1 MRDPGS
7 YLVLKLS
14 QALFQKAP
22 GLLAPKERQRVEQV
36 AGRQLEIEQRILE
49 TPEAAQIHVPEAS
62 LNSAVAEI
70 RGRYTTRTEFLADL
84 DNAGL
89 DESSLRVSIARD
101 LRFEAVLE
109 RVASRE
115 AKVSDIDAEI
125 FYFIHREKF
134 RRPENRTLR
143 HILVTINDELPG
155 NDRVSAWRRIEALQ
169 AQLENAPDRFADL
182 ALKHSE
188 CPTALQ
194 GGLLGTLRRGQLYPE
209 LEPVAFA
216 LRLGALSGI
225 VESPMGFHIL
235 YCVAIEDDSFVPF
248 SVVREKIRTHL
259 SERRQKEVQR
269 QWIASLFGPTEGVTA
284 GVTARD

>member
-36 AGRQLEIEQRILE
+36 ASRQLEIEQRILA

-62 LNSAVAEI
+62 LNAAVAEI
-70 RGRYTTRTEFLADL
+70 RGRYATRAEYLADL

-89 DESSLRVSIARD
+89 DESTLRVAIARD

-115 AKVSDIDAEI
+115 TKVSDLDAEI

-134 RRPENRTLR
+134 RRLENRTLR
-143 HILVTINDELPG
+143 HILVTINDDLPG
-155 NDRVSAWRRIEALQ
+155 SDRVSAWRHIEALQ
-169 AQLENAPDRFADL
+169 TQLKNTPDRFADL

-194 GGLLGTLRRGQLYPE
+194 GGMLGTLRRGQLYPE

-216 LRLGALSGI
+216 LRLGELSEI
-225 VESPMGFHIL
+225 VESPMGFHLL
-235 YCVAIEDDSFVPF
+235 YCVAIEDESFVPF
-248 SVVREKIRTHL
+248 SVVREKIRAHL
-259 SERRQKEVQR
+259 SARRQKAAQR
-269 QWIASLFGPTEGVTA
+269 QWIASLFGQAEMVT
-284 GVTARD
+284 TSD

>member
-36 AGRQLEIEQRILE
+36 ASRQLEIEQRILA

-62 LNSAVAEI
+62 LNAAVAEI
-70 RGRYTTRTEFLADL
+70 RGRYATRAEYLADL

-89 DESSLRVSIARD
+89 DESTLRVAIARD

-115 AKVSDIDAEI
+115 AKVSDLDAEI

-134 RRPENRTLR
+134 RRLENRTLR
-143 HILVTINDELPG
+143 HILVTINDDLPG
-155 NDRVSAWRRIEALQ
+155 SDRVSAWRHVEALQ
-169 AQLENAPDRFADL
+169 TQLKNAPDRFADL

-188 CPTALQ
+188 CPTAMQ
-194 GGLLGTLRRGQLYPE
+194 GGMLGTLRRGQLYPE

-216 LRLGALSGI
+216 LRLGELSEI
-225 VESPMGFHIL
+225 VESPMGFHLL
-235 YCVAIEDDSFVPF
+235 YCVAIEDESFVPF
-248 SVVREKIRTHL
+248 SVVREKIRAHL
-259 SERRQKEVQR
+259 SARRQKAAQR
-269 QWIASLFGPTEGVTA
+269 QWIASLFGQAEMVTA
-284 GVTARD
+284 SD

>member
-36 AGRQLEIEQRILE
+36 ASRQLEIEQRILA

-62 LNSAVAEI
+62 LNAAVAEI
-70 RGRYTTRTEFLADL
+70 RGRYATRAEYLADL
-84 DNAGL
+84 VNAGL
-89 DESSLRVSIARD
+89 DESTLRVAIARD

-115 AKVSDIDAEI
+115 AKVSDLDAEI

-143 HILVTINDELPG
+143 HILVTINDDLPG
-155 NDRVSAWRRIEALQ
+155 SDRVSAWRHIEALQ
-169 AQLENAPDRFADL
+169 TQLKNTPDRFADL

-188 CPTALQ
+188 CPTAMQ

-216 LRLGALSGI
+216 LRLGELSEI
-225 VESPMGFHIL
+225 VESPMGFHLL
-235 YCVAIEDDSFVPF
+235 YCVAIEDESFVPF
-248 SVVREKIRTHL
+248 SVVREKIRAHL
-259 SERRQKEVQR
+259 SARRQKAAQR
-269 QWIASLFGPTEGVTA
+269 QWIASLFGQAEMVTA
-284 GVTARD
+284 SD

>member
-36 AGRQLEIEQRILE
+36 ASRQLEIEQRILA

-62 LNSAVAEI
+62 LNAAVAEI
-70 RGRYTTRTEFLADL
+70 RGRYATRAEYLADL

-89 DESSLRVSIARD
+89 DESTLRVAIARD

-115 AKVSDIDAEI
+115 AKVSDLDAEI
-125 FYFIHREKF
+125 YYFIHREKF
-134 RRPENRTLR
+134 RRLENRTLR
-143 HILVTINDELPG
+143 HILVTINDDLPG
-155 NDRVSAWRRIEALQ
+155 SDRVSAWRHVEALQ
-169 AQLENAPDRFADL
+169 TQLKNAPDRFADL

-188 CPTALQ
+188 CPTAMQ

-216 LRLGALSGI
+216 LRLGELSEI
-225 VESPMGFHIL
+225 VESPMGFHLL
-235 YCVAIEDDSFVPF
+235 YCVAIEDESFVPF
-248 SVVREKIRTHL
+248 SVVREKIRAHL
-259 SERRQKEVQR
+259 SARRQKAAQR
-269 QWIASLFGPTEGVTA
+269 QWIASLFGQAEMVMA
-284 GVTARD
+284 SD

>member
-36 AGRQLEIEQRILE
+36 ASRQLEIEQRILA

-62 LNSAVAEI
+62 LNAAVAEI
-70 RGRYTTRTEFLADL
+70 RGRYATRAEYLADL

-89 DESSLRVSIARD
+89 DESTLRVAIARD

-115 AKVSDIDAEI
+115 AKVSDLDAEI
-125 FYFIHREKF
+125 YYFIHREKF
-134 RRPENRTLR
+134 RRLENRTLR
-143 HILVTINDELPG
+143 HILVTINDDLPG
-155 NDRVSAWRRIEALQ
+155 SDRVSAWRHIEALQ
-169 AQLENAPDRFADL
+169 TQLKNTPDRFADL

-188 CPTALQ
+188 CPTAMQ

-216 LRLGALSGI
+216 LRLGELSEI
-225 VESPMGFHIL
+225 VESPMGFHLL
-235 YCVAIEDDSFVPF
+235 YCVAIEDESFVPF
-248 SVVREKIRTHL
+248 SVVREKIRAHL
-259 SERRQKEVQR
+259 SARRQKAAQR
-269 QWIASLFGPTEGVTA
+269 QWIASLFGQAEMVTA
-284 GVTARD
+284 SD

>member
-7 YLVLKLS
+7 YLVLKLF
-14 QALFQKAP
+14 QALYQKAP

-36 AGRQLEIEQRILE
+36 ASRQLEIEQRILA

-62 LNSAVAEI
+62 LNAAVAEI
-70 RGRYTTRTEFLADL
+70 RGRYATRAEYLADL

-89 DESSLRVSIARD
+89 DESTLRVAIARD

-115 AKVSDIDAEI
+115 AKVSDLDAEI

-143 HILVTINDELPG
+143 HILVTINDDLPG
-155 NDRVSAWRRIEALQ
+155 SDRVSAWRHIEALQ
-169 AQLENAPDRFADL
+169 TQLKNAPDRFADL

-216 LRLGALSGI
+216 LRLGELSEI
-225 VESPMGFHIL
+225 VESPMGFHLL
-235 YCVAIEDDSFVPF
+235 YCVAIEDESFVPF
-248 SVVREKIRTHL
+248 SVVREKIRAHL
-259 SERRQKEVQR
+259 SARRQKAAQR
-269 QWIASLFGPTEGVTA
+269 QWIASLFGQAEMVTA
-284 GVTARD
+284 SD

>member
-36 AGRQLEIEQRILE
+36 ASRQLEIEQRILA

-62 LNSAVAEI
+62 LNAAVAEI
-70 RGRYTTRTEFLADL
+70 RGRYATRAEYLADL

-89 DESSLRVSIARD
+89 DESTLRVAIARD

-115 AKVSDIDAEI
+115 AKVSDLDAEI

-143 HILVTINDELPG
+143 HILVTINDDLPG
-155 NDRVSAWRRIEALQ
+155 SDRVSAWRHIEALQ
-169 AQLENAPDRFADL
+169 TQLKNTPDRFADL

-216 LRLGALSGI
+216 LRLGELSEI
-225 VESPMGFHIL
+225 VESPMGFHLL
-235 YCVAIEDDSFVPF
+235 YCVAIEDESFVPF
-248 SVVREKIRTHL
+248 SVVREKIRAHL
-259 SERRQKEVQR
+259 SARRQKAAQR
-269 QWIASLFGPTEGVTA
+269 QWIASLFGQAEMVMA
-284 GVTARD
+284 SD

>member
-36 AGRQLEIEQRILE
+36 ASRQLEIEQRILA
-49 TPEAAQIHVPEAS
+49 TQEAAQIHVPEAS
-62 LNSAVAEI
+62 LNAAVAEI
-70 RGRYTTRTEFLADL
+70 RGRYATRAEYLADL
-84 DNAGL
+84 VNAGL
-89 DESSLRVSIARD
+89 DESTLRVAIARD

-115 AKVSDIDAEI
+115 AKVSDLDAEI

-143 HILVTINDELPG
+143 HILVTINDDLPG
-155 NDRVSAWRRIEALQ
+155 SDRVSAWRHIEALQ
-169 AQLENAPDRFADL
+169 TQLKNAPDRFADL

-188 CPTALQ
+188 CPTAMQ
-194 GGLLGTLRRGQLYPE
+194 GGMLGTLRRGQLYPE

-216 LRLGALSGI
+216 LRLGELSEI
-225 VESPMGFHIL
+225 VESPMGFHLL
-235 YCVAIEDDSFVPF
+235 YCVAIEDESFVPF
-248 SVVREKIRTHL
+248 SVVREKIRAHL
-259 SERRQKEVQR
+259 SARRQKAAQR
-269 QWIASLFGPTEGVTA
+269 QWIASLFGQAEMVT
-284 GVTARD
+284 TSD

>member
-36 AGRQLEIEQRILE
+36 ASRQLEIEQRILA

-62 LNSAVAEI
+62 LNAAVAEI
-70 RGRYTTRTEFLADL
+70 RGRYATRAEYLADL

-89 DESSLRVSIARD
+89 DESTLRVAIARD

-115 AKVSDIDAEI
+115 AKVSDLDAEI

-134 RRPENRTLR
+134 RRLENRTLR
-143 HILVTINDELPG
+143 HILVTINDDLPG
-155 NDRVSAWRRIEALQ
+155 SDRVSAWRHIEALQ
-169 AQLENAPDRFADL
+169 TQLKNTPDRFADL

-188 CPTALQ
+188 CPTAMQ
-194 GGLLGTLRRGQLYPE
+194 GGLLGTLRRGQLDAE
-209 LEPVAFA
+209 LEPVAFV
-216 LRLGALSGI
+216 LRLGELSEI
-225 VESPMGFHIL
+225 VESPMGFHLL
-235 YCVAIEDDSFVPF
+235 YCVAIEDESFVPF
-248 SVVREKIRTHL
+248 SVVREKIRAHL
-259 SERRQKEVQR
+259 SARRQKAAQR
-269 QWIASLFGPTEGVTA
+269 QWIASLFGQAEMVT
-284 GVTARD
+284 TSD

>member
-36 AGRQLEIEQRILE
+36 ASRQLEIEQRILA

-62 LNSAVAEI
+62 LNAAVAEI
-70 RGRYTTRTEFLADL
+70 RGRYATRAEYLADL

-89 DESSLRVSIARD
+89 DESTLRVAIARD

-115 AKVSDIDAEI
+115 AKVSDLDAEI

-134 RRPENRTLR
+134 RRLENRTLR
-143 HILVTINDELPG
+143 HILVTINDDLPG
-155 NDRVSAWRRIEALQ
+155 SDRVSAWRHIEALQ
-169 AQLENAPDRFADL
+169 TQLKNAPDRFAEL

-188 CPTALQ
+188 CPTAMQ

-216 LRLGALSGI
+216 LRLGELSEI
-225 VESPMGFHIL
+225 VESPMGFHLL
-235 YCVAIEDDSFVPF
+235 YCVAIEDESFVPF
-248 SVVREKIRTHL
+248 SVVREKIRAHL
-259 SERRQKEVQR
+259 SARRQKAAQR
-269 QWIASLFGPTEGVTA
+269 QWIASLFGQAEMVTA
-284 GVTARD
+284 SD

>member
-36 AGRQLEIEQRILE
+36 ASRQLEIEQRILA
-49 TPEAAQIHVPEAS
+49 TQEAAQIHVPEAS
-62 LNSAVAEI
+62 LNAAVAEI
-70 RGRYTTRTEFLADL
+70 RGRYATRAEYLADL

-89 DESSLRVSIARD
+89 DESTLRVAIARD

-115 AKVSDIDAEI
+115 AKVSDLDAEI

-134 RRPENRTLR
+134 RRLENRTLR
-143 HILVTINDELPG
+143 HILVTINDDLPG
-155 NDRVSAWRRIEALQ
+155 SDHVSAWRHIEALR
-169 AQLENAPDRFADL
+169 AQLESAPDRFADL

-188 CPTALQ
+188 CPTAMQ

-216 LRLGALSGI
+216 LRLGELSEI
-225 VESPMGFHIL
+225 VESPMGFHLL
-235 YCVAIEDDSFVPF
+235 YCVAIEDESFVPF
-248 SVVREKIRTHL
+248 SVVREKIRAHL
-259 SERRQKEVQR
+259 SARRQKAAQR
-269 QWIASLFGPTEGVTA
+269 QWIASLFGQAEMVTA
-284 GVTARD
+284 SD

>member
-36 AGRQLEIEQRILE
+36 ASRQLEIEQRILA

-62 LNSAVAEI
+62 LNAAVAEI
-70 RGRYTTRTEFLADL
+70 RGRYATRAEYLADL

-89 DESSLRVSIARD
+89 DESTLRVAIARD

-115 AKVSDIDAEI
+115 AKVSDLDAEI

-143 HILVTINDELPG
+143 HILVTINDDLPG
-155 NDRVSAWRRIEALQ
+155 SDHVSAWRHIEALR
-169 AQLENAPDRFADL
+169 AQLESAPDRFADL

-188 CPTALQ
+188 CPTAMQ

-216 LRLGALSGI
+216 LRLGELSEI
-225 VESPMGFHIL
+225 VESPMGFHLL
-235 YCVAIEDDSFVPF
+235 YCVAIEDESFVPF
-248 SVVREKIRTHL
+248 SVVREKIRAHL
-259 SERRQKEVQR
+259 SARRQKAAQR
-269 QWIASLFGPTEGVTA
+269 QWIASLFGQAEMVTA
-284 GVTARD
+284 SD

>member
-36 AGRQLEIEQRILE
+36 ASRQLEIEQRILA
-49 TPEAAQIHVPEAS
+49 TQEAAQIHVPEAS
-62 LNSAVAEI
+62 LNAAVAEI
-70 RGRYTTRTEFLADL
+70 RGRYATRAEYLADL
-84 DNAGL
+84 VNAGL
-89 DESSLRVSIARD
+89 DESTLRVAIARD

-115 AKVSDIDAEI
+115 AKVSDLDAEI

-143 HILVTINDELPG
+143 HILVTINDDLPG
-155 NDRVSAWRRIEALQ
+155 SDRVSAWRHIEALQ
-169 AQLENAPDRFADL
+169 TQLKNTPDQFADL

-194 GGLLGTLRRGQLYPE
+194 GGMLGTLRRGQLYPE

-216 LRLGALSGI
+216 LRLGELSEI
-225 VESPMGFHIL
+225 VESPMGFHLL
-235 YCVAIEDDSFVPF
+235 YCVAIEDESFVPF
-248 SVVREKIRTHL
+248 SVVREKIRAHL
-259 SERRQKEVQR
+259 SARRQKAAQR
-269 QWIASLFGPTEGVTA
+269 QWIASLFGQAEMVMA
-284 GVTARD
+284 SD

>member
-36 AGRQLEIEQRILE
+36 ASRQLEIEQRILA
-49 TPEAAQIHVPEAS
+49 TQEAAQIHVPEAS
-62 LNSAVAEI
+62 LNAAVAEI
-70 RGRYTTRTEFLADL
+70 RGRYATRAEYLADL

-89 DESSLRVSIARD
+89 DESTLRVAIARD

-115 AKVSDIDAEI
+115 AKVSDLDAEI

-134 RRPENRTLR
+134 RRPESRTLR
-143 HILVTINDELPG
+143 HILVTINDDLPG
-155 NDRVSAWRRIEALQ
+155 SDRVSAWRHVEALQ
-169 AQLENAPDRFADL
+169 TQLKNAPDRFADL

-216 LRLGALSGI
+216 LRLGELSEI
-225 VESPMGFHIL
+225 VESPMGFHLL
-235 YCVAIEDDSFVPF
+235 YCVAIEDESFVPF
-248 SVVREKIRTHL
+248 SVVREKIRAHL
-259 SERRQKEVQR
+259 SARRQKAAQR
-269 QWIASLFGPTEGVTA
+269 QWIANLFGQSELVA
-284 GVTARD
+284 END

>member
-36 AGRQLEIEQRILE
+36 ASRQLEIEQRILA
-49 TPEAAQIHVPEAS
+49 TLEAAQIHVPEAS
-62 LNSAVAEI
+62 LNAAVAEI
-70 RGRYTTRTEFLADL
+70 RGRYATRAEYLADL

-89 DESSLRVSIARD
+89 DESTLRVAIARD

-115 AKVSDIDAEI
+115 TKVSDLDAEI

-134 RRPENRTLR
+134 RRLENRTLR
-143 HILVTINDELPG
+143 HILVTINDDLPG
-155 NDRVSAWRRIEALQ
+155 SDRVSAWRHIEALQ
-169 AQLENAPDRFADL
+169 TQLKNTPDRFADL

-188 CPTALQ
+188 CPTAMQ

-216 LRLGALSGI
+216 LRLGELSEI
-225 VESPMGFHIL
+225 VESPMGFHLL
-235 YCVAIEDDSFVPF
+235 YCVAIEDESFVPF
-248 SVVREKIRTHL
+248 SVVREKIRAHL
-259 SERRQKEVQR
+259 SARRQKAAQR
-269 QWIASLFGPTEGVTA
+269 QWIASLFGQAEMVT
-284 GVTARD
+284 TSD

>member
-36 AGRQLEIEQRILE
+36 ASRQLEIEQRILA
-49 TPEAAQIHVPEAS
+49 TQEAAQIHVPEAS
-62 LNSAVAEI
+62 LNAAVAEI
-70 RGRYTTRTEFLADL
+70 RGRYATRAEYLADL
-84 DNAGL
+84 VNAGL
-89 DESSLRVSIARD
+89 DESTLRVAIARD

-115 AKVSDIDAEI
+115 AKVSDLDAEI

-143 HILVTINDELPG
+143 HILVTINDDLPG
-155 NDRVSAWRRIEALQ
+155 SDRVSAWRHIEALQ
-169 AQLENAPDRFADL
+169 TQLKNTPDRFADL

-188 CPTALQ
+188 CPTAMQ

-216 LRLGALSGI
+216 LRLGELSEI
-225 VESPMGFHIL
+225 VESPMGFHLL
-235 YCVAIEDDSFVPF
+235 YCVAIEDESFVPF
-248 SVVREKIRTHL
+248 SVVREKIRAHL
-259 SERRQKEVQR
+259 SARRQKAAQR
-269 QWIASLFGPTEGVTA
+269 QWIASLFGQAEMVTA
-284 GVTARD
+284 SD

>member
-36 AGRQLEIEQRILE
+36 ASRQLEIEQRILA

-62 LNSAVAEI
+62 LNAAVAEI
-70 RGRYTTRTEFLADL
+70 RGRYATRAEYLADL

-89 DESSLRVSIARD
+89 DESTLRVAIARD

-115 AKVSDIDAEI
+115 AKVSDLDAEI

-134 RRPENRTLR
+134 RRLENRTLR
-143 HILVTINDELPG
+143 HIVVTINDDLPG
-155 NDRVSAWRRIEALQ
+155 SDRVSAWRHIEALR
-169 AQLENAPDRFADL
+169 AQLESAPDRFADL

-188 CPTALQ
+188 CPTAMQ
-194 GGLLGTLRRGQLYPE
+194 GGLLGTLRCGQLYPE
-209 LEPVAFA
+209 LESVAFA
-216 LRLGALSGI
+216 LRLGELSEI
-225 VESPMGFHIL
+225 VESPMGFHLL
-235 YCVAIEDDSFVPF
+235 YCVAIEDESFVPF
-248 SVVREKIRTHL
+248 SVVREKIRAHL
-259 SERRQKEVQR
+259 SARRQKAAQR
-269 QWIASLFGPTEGVTA
+269 QWIASLFGQAEMVT
-284 GVTARD
+284 TSD

>member
-36 AGRQLEIEQRILE
+36 ASRQLEIEQRILA

-62 LNSAVAEI
+62 LNAAVAEI
-70 RGRYTTRTEFLADL
+70 RGRYATRAEYLADL

-89 DESSLRVSIARD
+89 DESTLRVAIARD

-115 AKVSDIDAEI
+115 AKVSDLDAEI

-134 RRPENRTLR
+134 RRLENRTLR
-143 HILVTINDELPG
+143 HILVTINDDLPG
-155 NDRVSAWRRIEALQ
+155 SDHVSAWRHIEALR
-169 AQLENAPDRFADL
+169 AQLESAPDRFADL

-188 CPTALQ
+188 CPTAMQ

-216 LRLGALSGI
+216 LRLGELSEI
-225 VESPMGFHIL
+225 VESPMGFHLL
-235 YCVAIEDDSFVPF
+235 YCVAIEDESFVPF
-248 SVVREKIRTHL
+248 SVVREKIRAHL
-259 SERRQKEVQR
+259 SARRQKAAQR
-269 QWIASLFGPTEGVTA
+269 QWIASLFGQAEMVTA
-284 GVTARD
+284 SD

>member
-36 AGRQLEIEQRILE
+36 ASRQLEIEQRILA

-62 LNSAVAEI
+62 LNAAVAEI
-70 RGRYTTRTEFLADL
+70 RGRYATRAEYLADL

-89 DESSLRVSIARD
+89 DESTLRVAIARD

-115 AKVSDIDAEI
+115 AKVSDLDAEI

-134 RRPENRTLR
+134 RRLENRTLR
-143 HILVTINDELPG
+143 HILVTINDDLPG
-155 NDRVSAWRRIEALQ
+155 SDRVSAWRHIEALQ
-169 AQLENAPDRFADL
+169 TQLKNTPDRFADL

-188 CPTALQ
+188 CPTAMQ

-209 LEPVAFA
+209 LEPVAFV
-216 LRLGALSGI
+216 LRLGELSEI
-225 VESPMGFHIL
+225 VESPMGFHLL
-235 YCVAIEDDSFVPF
+235 YCVAIEDESFVPF
-248 SVVREKIRTHL
+248 SVVREKIRAHL
-259 SERRQKEVQR
+259 SARRQKAAQR
-269 QWIASLFGPTEGVTA
+269 QWIASLFGQAEMVT
-284 GVTARD
+284 TSD

>member
-36 AGRQLEIEQRILE
+36 ASRQLEIEQRILA
-49 TPEAAQIHVPEAS
+49 TPEAAQIHVPETS
-62 LNSAVAEI
+62 LNAAVAEI
-70 RGRYTTRTEFLADL
+70 RGRYATRAEYLADL

-89 DESSLRVSIARD
+89 DESTLRVAIARD

-115 AKVSDIDAEI
+115 AKVSDLDAEI

-134 RRPENRTLR
+134 RRLENRTLR
-143 HILVTINDELPG
+143 HILVTINDDLPG
-155 NDRVSAWRRIEALQ
+155 SDHVSAWRHIEALR
-169 AQLENAPDRFADL
+169 AQLESAPDRFADL

-188 CPTALQ
+188 CPTAMQ

-216 LRLGALSGI
+216 LRLGELSEI
-225 VESPMGFHIL
+225 VESPMGFHLL
-235 YCVAIEDDSFVPF
+235 YCVAIEDESFVPF
-248 SVVREKIRTHL
+248 SVVREKIRAHL
-259 SERRQKEVQR
+259 SARRQKAAQR
-269 QWIASLFGPTEGVTA
+269 QWIASLFGQAEMVTA
-284 GVTARD
+284 SD

>member
-36 AGRQLEIEQRILE
+36 ASRQLEIEQRILA
-49 TPEAAQIHVPEAS
+49 TQEAAQIHVPEAS
-62 LNSAVAEI
+62 LNAAVAEI
-70 RGRYTTRTEFLADL
+70 RGRYATRAEYLADL

-89 DESSLRVSIARD
+89 DESTLRVAIARD

-115 AKVSDIDAEI
+115 AKVSDLDAEI

-143 HILVTINDELPG
+143 HILVTINDDLPG
-155 NDRVSAWRRIEALQ
+155 SDRVSAWRHIEALQ
-169 AQLENAPDRFADL
+169 TQLKNTPDRFADL

-188 CPTALQ
+188 CPTAMQ

-216 LRLGALSGI
+216 LRLGELSEI
-225 VESPMGFHIL
+225 VESPMGFHLL
-235 YCVAIEDDSFVPF
+235 YCVAIEDESFVPF
-248 SVVREKIRTHL
+248 SVVREKIRAHL
-259 SERRQKEVQR
+259 SVRRQKAAQR
-269 QWIASLFGPTEGVTA
+269 QWIASLFSQAEMVTA
-284 GVTARD
+284 SD

>member
-36 AGRQLEIEQRILE
+36 ASRQLEIEQRILA

-62 LNSAVAEI
+62 LNAAVAEI
-70 RGRYTTRTEFLADL
+70 RGRYATRAEYLADL
-84 DNAGL
+84 VNAGL
-89 DESSLRVSIARD
+89 DESTLRVAIARD

-115 AKVSDIDAEI
+115 AKVSDLDAEI

-134 RRPENRTLR
+134 RRLENRTLR
-143 HILVTINDELPG
+143 HILVTINDDLPG
-155 NDRVSAWRRIEALQ
+155 SDRVSAWRHVEALQ
-169 AQLENAPDRFADL
+169 TQLKNAPDRFADL

-188 CPTALQ
+188 CPTAMQ

-216 LRLGALSGI
+216 LRLGELSEI
-225 VESPMGFHIL
+225 VESPMGFHLL
-235 YCVAIEDDSFVPF
+235 YCVAIEDESFVPF
-248 SVVREKIRTHL
+248 SVVREKIRAHL
-259 SERRQKEVQR
+259 SARRQKAAQR
-269 QWIASLFGPTEGVTA
+269 QWIASLFGQAEMVTA
-284 GVTARD
+284 SD

>member
-36 AGRQLEIEQRILE
+36 ASRQLEIEQRILA
-49 TPEAAQIHVPEAS
+49 TLEAAQIHVPEAS
-62 LNSAVAEI
+62 LNAAVAEI
-70 RGRYTTRTEFLADL
+70 RGRYATRAEYLADL
-84 DNAGL
+84 VNAGL
-89 DESSLRVSIARD
+89 DESTLRVAIARD

-115 AKVSDIDAEI
+115 AKVSDLDAEI

-143 HILVTINDELPG
+143 HILVTINDDLPG
-155 NDRVSAWRRIEALQ
+155 SDRVSAWRHIEALQ
-169 AQLENAPDRFADL
+169 TQLKNTPDQFADL

-188 CPTALQ
+188 CPTAMQ

-216 LRLGALSGI
+216 LRLGELSEI
-225 VESPMGFHIL
+225 VESPMGFHLL
-235 YCVAIEDDSFVPF
+235 YCVAIEDESFVPF
-248 SVVREKIRTHL
+248 SVVREKIRAHL
-259 SERRQKEVQR
+259 SARRQKAAQR
-269 QWIASLFGPTEGVTA
+269 QWIASLFGQAEMVTA
-284 GVTARD
+284 SD

>member
-36 AGRQLEIEQRILE
+36 ASRQLEIEQRILA

-62 LNSAVAEI
+62 LNAAVAEI
-70 RGRYTTRTEFLADL
+70 RGRYATRAEYLADL

-89 DESSLRVSIARD
+89 DESTLRVAIARD

-115 AKVSDIDAEI
+115 AKVSDLDAEI

-143 HILVTINDELPG
+143 HILVTINDDLPG
-155 NDRVSAWRRIEALQ
+155 SDRVSAWRHIEALR
-169 AQLENAPDRFADL
+169 AQLESAPDRFADL

-188 CPTALQ
+188 CPTAMQ

-216 LRLGALSGI
+216 LRLGELSEI
-225 VESPMGFHIL
+225 VESPMGFHLL
-235 YCVAIEDDSFVPF
+235 YCVAIEDESFVPF
-248 SVVREKIRTHL
+248 SVVREKIRAHL
-259 SERRQKEVQR
+259 SARRQKAAQR
-269 QWIASLFGPTEGVTA
+269 QWIASLFGQAEMVTA
-284 GVTARD
+284 SD

>member
-36 AGRQLEIEQRILE
+36 ASRQLEIEQRILA

-62 LNSAVAEI
+62 LNAAVAEI
-70 RGRYTTRTEFLADL
+70 RGRYATRAEYLADL

-89 DESSLRVSIARD
+89 DESTLRVAIARD

-115 AKVSDIDAEI
+115 AKVSDLDAEI

-134 RRPENRTLR
+134 RRLENRTLR
-143 HILVTINDELPG
+143 HILVTINDDLPG
-155 NDRVSAWRRIEALQ
+155 SDRVSAWRHIEALQ
-169 AQLENAPDRFADL
+169 TQLKNTPDRFADL

-188 CPTALQ
+188 CPTAMQ

-216 LRLGALSGI
+216 LRLGELSEI
-225 VESPMGFHIL
+225 VESPMGFHLL
-235 YCVAIEDDSFVPF
+235 YCVAIEDESFVPF
-248 SVVREKIRTHL
+248 SVVREKIRAHL
-259 SERRQKEVQR
+259 SARRQKAAQR
-269 QWIASLFGPTEGVTA
+269 QWIASLFGQAEMVT
-284 GVTARD
+284 TSD

>member
-36 AGRQLEIEQRILE
+36 ASRQLEIEQRILA

-62 LNSAVAEI
+62 LNAAVAEI
-70 RGRYTTRTEFLADL
+70 RGRYATRAEYLADL

-89 DESSLRVSIARD
+89 DESTLRVAIARD

-115 AKVSDIDAEI
+115 AKVSDLDAEI

-134 RRPENRTLR
+134 RRLENRTLR
-143 HILVTINDELPG
+143 HILVTINDDLPG
-155 NDRVSAWRRIEALQ
+155 SDRVSAWRHIEALQ
-169 AQLENAPDRFADL
+169 TQLKNAPDRFAEL

-188 CPTALQ
+188 CPTAMQ

-216 LRLGALSGI
+216 LRLGELSEI
-225 VESPMGFHIL
+225 VESPMGFHLL
-235 YCVAIEDDSFVPF
+235 YCVAIEDESFVPF
-248 SVVREKIRTHL
+248 SVVREKIRAHL
-259 SERRQKEVQR
+259 SARRQKAAQR
-269 QWIASLFGPTEGVTA
+269 QWIASLFGQAEMVMA
-284 GVTARD
+284 SD

>member
-36 AGRQLEIEQRILE
+36 ASRQLEIEQRILA

-62 LNSAVAEI
+62 LNAAVAEI
-70 RGRYTTRTEFLADL
+70 RGRYATRAEYLADL
-84 DNAGL
+84 VNAGL
-89 DESSLRVSIARD
+89 DESTLRVAIARD

-115 AKVSDIDAEI
+115 TKVSDLDAEI

-143 HILVTINDELPG
+143 HILVTINDDLPG
-155 NDRVSAWRRIEALQ
+155 SDRVSAWRHIEALQ
-169 AQLENAPDRFADL
+169 TQLKNTPDRFADL

-216 LRLGALSGI
+216 LRLGELSEI
-225 VESPMGFHIL
+225 VESPMGFHLL
-235 YCVAIEDDSFVPF
+235 YCVAIEDESFVPF
-248 SVVREKIRTHL
+248 SVVREKIRAHL
-259 SERRQKEVQR
+259 SARRQKAAQR
-269 QWIASLFGPTEGVTA
+269 QWIASLFGQAEMVTA
-284 GVTARD
+284 SD

>member
-36 AGRQLEIEQRILE
+36 ASRQLEIEQRILA

-62 LNSAVAEI
+62 LNAAVAEI
-70 RGRYTTRTEFLADL
+70 RGRYATRAEYLADL

-89 DESSLRVSIARD
+89 DESTLRVAIARD

-115 AKVSDIDAEI
+115 AKVSDLDAEI

-134 RRPENRTLR
+134 RRLENRTLR
-143 HILVTINDELPG
+143 HILVTINDDLPG
-155 NDRVSAWRRIEALQ
+155 SDRVSAWRHIEALQ
-169 AQLENAPDRFADL
+169 TQLKNTPDRFADL

-194 GGLLGTLRRGQLYPE
+194 GGMLGTLRRGQLYPE

-216 LRLGALSGI
+216 LRLGELSEI
-225 VESPMGFHIL
+225 VESPMGFHLL
-235 YCVAIEDDSFVPF
+235 YCVAIEDESFVPF
-248 SVVREKIRTHL
+248 SVVREKIRAHL
-259 SERRQKEVQR
+259 SARRQKAAQR
-269 QWIASLFGPTEGVTA
+269 QWIASLFGQAEMVTA
-284 GVTARD
+284 SD

>member
-36 AGRQLEIEQRILE
+36 ASRQLEIEQRILA

-62 LNSAVAEI
+62 LNAAVAEI
-70 RGRYTTRTEFLADL
+70 RGRYATRAEYLADL
-84 DNAGL
+84 VNAGL
-89 DESSLRVSIARD
+89 DESTLRVAIARD

-115 AKVSDIDAEI
+115 AKVSDLDAEI

-143 HILVTINDELPG
+143 HILVTINDDLPG
-155 NDRVSAWRRIEALQ
+155 SDRVSAWRHIEALQ
-169 AQLENAPDRFADL
+169 TQLKNTPDQFADL

-194 GGLLGTLRRGQLYPE
+194 GGMLGTLRRGQLYPE

-216 LRLGALSGI
+216 LRLGELSEI
-225 VESPMGFHIL
+225 VESPMGFHLL
-235 YCVAIEDDSFVPF
+235 YCVAIEDESFVPF
-248 SVVREKIRTHL
+248 SVVREKIRAHL
-259 SERRQKEVQR
+259 SARRQKAAQR
-269 QWIASLFGPTEGVTA
+269 QWIASLFGQAEMVMA
-284 GVTARD
+284 SD

>member
-36 AGRQLEIEQRILE
+36 ASRQLEIEQRILA

-62 LNSAVAEI
+62 LNAAVAEI
-70 RGRYTTRTEFLADL
+70 RGRYATRAEYLADL

-89 DESSLRVSIARD
+89 DESTLRVAIARD

-115 AKVSDIDAEI
+115 AKVSDLDAEI
-125 FYFIHREKF
+125 YYFIHREKF
-134 RRPENRTLR
+134 RRLENRTLR
-143 HILVTINDELPG
+143 HILVTINDDLPG
-155 NDRVSAWRRIEALQ
+155 SDRVSAWRHIEALQ
-169 AQLENAPDRFADL
+169 TQLKNAPDRFAEL

-188 CPTALQ
+188 CPTAMQ

-216 LRLGALSGI
+216 LRLGELSEI
-225 VESPMGFHIL
+225 VESPMGFHLL
-235 YCVAIEDDSFVPF
+235 YCVAIEDESFVPF
-248 SVVREKIRTHL
+248 SVVREKIRAHL
-259 SERRQKEVQR
+259 SARRQKAAQR
-269 QWIASLFGPTEGVTA
+269 QWIANLFGQSERVA
-284 GVTARD
+284 END

>member
-36 AGRQLEIEQRILE
+36 ASRQLEIEQRILA
-49 TPEAAQIHVPEAS
+49 TPEAAQIHVPETS
-62 LNSAVAEI
+62 LNAAVAEI
-70 RGRYTTRTEFLADL
+70 RGRYATRAEYLADL

-89 DESSLRVSIARD
+89 DESTLRVAIARD

-115 AKVSDIDAEI
+115 AKVSDLDAEI

-143 HILVTINDELPG
+143 HILVTINDDLPG
-155 NDRVSAWRRIEALQ
+155 SDRVSAWRHIEALQ
-169 AQLENAPDRFADL
+169 TQLKNTPDRFADL

-188 CPTALQ
+188 CPTAMQ

-216 LRLGALSGI
+216 LRLGELSEI
-225 VESPMGFHIL
+225 VESPMGFHLL
-235 YCVAIEDDSFVPF
+235 YCVAIEDESFVPF
-248 SVVREKIRTHL
+248 SVVREKIRAHL
-259 SERRQKEVQR
+259 SARRQKAAQR
-269 QWIASLFGPTEGVTA
+269 QWIASLFGQAEMVTA
-284 GVTARD
+284 SD

>member
-36 AGRQLEIEQRILE
+36 ASRQLEIEQRILA

-62 LNSAVAEI
+62 LNAAVAEI
-70 RGRYTTRTEFLADL
+70 RGRYATRAEYLADL

-89 DESSLRVSIARD
+89 DESTLRVAIARD

-115 AKVSDIDAEI
+115 TKVSDLDAEI

-134 RRPENRTLR
+134 RRLENRTLR
-143 HILVTINDELPG
+143 HILVTINDDLPG
-155 NDRVSAWRRIEALQ
+155 SDRVSAWRHIEALQ
-169 AQLENAPDRFADL
+169 TQLKNTPDRFADL

-188 CPTALQ
+188 CPTAMQ

-216 LRLGALSGI
+216 LRLGELSEI
-225 VESPMGFHIL
+225 VESPMGFHLL
-235 YCVAIEDDSFVPF
+235 YCVAIEDESFVPF
-248 SVVREKIRTHL
+248 SVVREKIRAHL
-259 SERRQKEVQR
+259 SARRQKAAQR
-269 QWIASLFGPTEGVTA
+269 QWIASLFGQAEMVT
-284 GVTARD
+284 TSD

>member
-36 AGRQLEIEQRILE
+36 ASRQLEIEQRILA

-62 LNSAVAEI
+62 LNAAVAEI
-70 RGRYTTRTEFLADL
+70 RGRYATRAEYLADL

-89 DESSLRVSIARD
+89 DESTLRVAIARD

-115 AKVSDIDAEI
+115 AKVSDLDAEI
-125 FYFIHREKF
+125 YYFIHREKF
-134 RRPENRTLR
+134 RRLENRTLR
-143 HILVTINDELPG
+143 HILVTINDDLPG
-155 NDRVSAWRRIEALQ
+155 SDRVSAWRHIEALQ
-169 AQLENAPDRFADL
+169 TQLKNAPDRFAEL

-188 CPTALQ
+188 CPTAMQ

-216 LRLGALSGI
+216 LRLGELSEI
-225 VESPMGFHIL
+225 VESPMGFHLL
-235 YCVAIEDDSFVPF
+235 YCVAIEDESFVPF
-248 SVVREKIRTHL
+248 SVVREKIRAHL
-259 SERRQKEVQR
+259 SARRQKAAQR
-269 QWIASLFGPTEGVTA
+269 QWIASLFGQAEMVTA
-284 GVTARD
+284 SD

>member
-36 AGRQLEIEQRILE
+36 ASRQLEIEQRILA

-62 LNSAVAEI
+62 LNAAVAEI
-70 RGRYTTRTEFLADL
+70 RGRYATRAEYLADL

-89 DESSLRVSIARD
+89 DESTLRVAIARD

-115 AKVSDIDAEI
+115 AKVSDLDAEI

-134 RRPENRTLR
+134 RRLENRTLR
-143 HILVTINDELPG
+143 HILVTINDDLPG
-155 NDRVSAWRRIEALQ
+155 SDRVSAWRHIEALQ
-169 AQLENAPDRFADL
+169 TQLKNTPDRFADL

-188 CPTALQ
+188 CPTAMQ

-216 LRLGALSGI
+216 LRLGELSEI
-225 VESPMGFHIL
+225 VESPMGFHLL
-235 YCVAIEDDSFVPF
+235 YCVAIEDESFVPF
-248 SVVREKIRTHL
+248 SVVREKIRAHL
-259 SERRQKEVQR
+259 SARRQKAAQR
-269 QWIASLFGPTEGVTA
+269 QWIASLFGQAEMVTA
-284 GVTARD
+284 SD

>member
-36 AGRQLEIEQRILE
+36 ASRQLEIEQRILA

-62 LNSAVAEI
+62 LNAAVAEI
-70 RGRYTTRTEFLADL
+70 RGRYATRAEYLADL

-89 DESSLRVSIARD
+89 DESTLRVAIARD

-115 AKVSDIDAEI
+115 AKVSDLDAEI

-143 HILVTINDELPG
+143 HILVTINDDLPG
-155 NDRVSAWRRIEALQ
+155 SDRVSAWRHIEALQ
-169 AQLENAPDRFADL
+169 TQLKNTPDRFADL

-188 CPTALQ
+188 CPTAMQ

-216 LRLGALSGI
+216 LRLGELSEI
-225 VESPMGFHIL
+225 VESPMGFHLL
-235 YCVAIEDDSFVPF
+235 YCVAIEDESFVPF
-248 SVVREKIRTHL
+248 SVVREKIRAHL
-259 SERRQKEVQR
+259 SARRQKAAQR
-269 QWIASLFGPTEGVTA
+269 QWIASLFGQAEMVTA
-284 GVTARD
+284 SD